1 MAFENIKRNST
12 TEMVI
17 EQIKKEIKNG
27 DLQPGQKIPSERK
40 LVELLGV
47 SRTSVREAIQALS
60 FSGYLDVQQGKG
72 AFVRENAEKY
82 DEISKLISEISDYS
96 LPYLMEVRKM
106 MEREFARLAAIRAT
120 EEEIEEILHL
130 FDEIKN
136 STDIHDFVR
145 LDFNFHLY
153 IAKATH
159 NPLMNTLMK
168 IFGEMLHKETH
179 KIVEHSKN
187 TKSRSIET
195 TQKLVDSI
203 KNRNSARASEM
214 MEKHRQI
221 IEDSIKEE

>member
-17 EQIKKEIKNG
+17 EQIKKQIQSGELK
-27 DLQPGQKIPSERK
+27 PGEKLPSERK
-40 LVELLGV
+40 LVKLLGV

-60 FSGYLDVQQGKG
+60 FSGYLEVHQGKG

-106 MEREFARLAAIRAT
+106 MEREFAKLAAIRAND
-120 EEEIEEILHL
+120 EEIKEIIRL

-153 IAKATH
+153 IARATH

-168 IFGEMLHKETH
+168 VFGELLHKETH

-187 TKSRSIET
+187 TKSRSIKT
-195 TQKLVDSI
+195 TKTLVEAI
-203 KNRNSARASEM
+203 KNRDPEKASEM
-214 MEKHRQI
+214 MEKHIQI